1 MSMTAVTSTHF
12 ASASAAGENWRDVC
26 KSVLEQ
32 IQAARTGGFQ
42 PNIGFVYITEAL
54 AADAQSIM
62 TLLRSV
68 TGIDQWSGCSAAG
81 ICAAGIEYAALPAMS
96 VMIGQLPEKQLRH
109 FHAPAGG
116 FKKLHAELEPW
127 LNLNDPMLVVLHSDP
142 YADNRPAAA
151 IEEVEAMVGGF
162 MVGGL
167 ASGQTAPA
175 ILAKD
180 SLAGGVS
187 GFVFSQDVPV
197 ATAMTQGCVPIGPAR
212 EISKADDH
220 VIAYLDGRPPFE
232 VLSEDMKAAAMKKYG
247 HNPAESMLASGDINP
262 ELQQM
267 FTGDVH
273 IAFPVAGSDQND
285 YLVRNML
292 AIDPESGAI
301 AVGEK
306 LEDGQKILFVQRD
319 DETVRS
325 DLSAMLVSL
334 RQRVLHERGEF
345 APKGALYVSC
355 VARLGV
361 SFEGNGELGGEMTLL
376 REVLGD
382 IPLAGFYAGGEI
394 SNNRLYGYTGVL
406 TLFL

>member
-1 MSMTAVTSTHF
+1 MTAVTSTHF

-26 KSVLEQ
+26 KSVLEE
-32 IQAARTGGFQ
+32 IQAIRTDGFH

-54 AADAQSIM
+54 AGDAQSIL

-68 TGIDQWSGCSAAG
+68 TGIEQWAGCSAAG
-81 ICAAGIEYAALPAMS
+81 ICASGSEYAALPAMA
-96 VMIGQLPEKQLRH
+96 VMVGQVPHGQVRH

-127 LNLNDPMLVVLHSDP
+127 LNLHDPMLVVLHSDP
-142 YADNRPAAA
+142 FTDNHPAAA

-167 ASGQTAPA
+167 ASGQEAPV

-180 SLAGGVS
+180 ALPGGVS
-187 GFVFSQDVPV
+187 GFVFSQEFPV

-212 EISKADDH
+212 EISRADEH
-220 VIAYLDGRPPFE
+220 VIAYLDGRTPFD
-232 VLSEDMKAAAMKKYG
+232 VLSEDMKAIAVKRFG
-247 HNPAESMLASGDINP
+247 HNPAESMMESGLVNS
-262 ELQQM
+262 ELQQI

-285 YLVRNML
+285 YLVRNMM

-301 AVGEK
+301 AVSEK
-306 LEDGQKILFVQRD
+306 IEDGQKILFVHRD

-325 DLSAMLVSL
+325 DLSSMLVSL

-345 APKGALYVSC
+345 SPKGALYVSC

-361 SFEGNGELGGEMTLL
+361 SFDGSGDLGGEMGLL